1 MADKYQVKS
10 RSHLRS
16 IGALCALWILS
27 AVLPGCASGPGDADV
42 ERLAEMEVRAIT
54 LREQR
59 FALANEIRFTQDT
72 LLRTDSGDARAAEL
86 EAKLKVFAA
95 RKDSL
100 LVASLALADT
110 IKQNL
115 DSIIDPDRYSREERE
130 AFNAQL
136 NEEVK
141 RRSPALEGK

>member
-1 MADKYQVKS
+1 
-10 RSHLRS
+10 
-16 IGALCALWILS
+16 
-27 AVLPGCASGPGDADV
+27 
-42 ERLAEMEVRAIT
+42 MEVRAIT

-115 DSIIDPDRYSREERE
+115 DSIIDPERYSREERE